1 MNALSREIRG
11 LLVAGVVCLLFGGFI
26 LLAPAALRQKPAAAP
41 PKPENPAAPAAPASG
56 PASLAA
62 PTTLSAPAAEGRSL
76 YMQSCAECHAAD
88 ASGDEG
94 PALRHLA
101 ISHAHVAL
109 VVTSGIKGEMPSF
122 QKKYGPNEIAALQAY
137 LDTLR

>member
-1 MNALSREIRG
+1 MKVMSREIRG
-11 LLVAGVVCLLFGGFI
+11 LLVAGVVCILFGGFI
-26 LLAPAALRQKPAAAP
+26 LLAPAALRQKPPAAP
-41 PKPENPAAPAAPASG
+41 PAPANPALP
-56 PASLAA
+56 A
-62 PTTLSAPAAEGRSL
+62 PTTPPAAPAAEGRSL

-94 PALRHLA
+94 PDLRHLA

-122 QKKYGPNEIAALQAY
+122 QKKYGPNEIAAIQAY